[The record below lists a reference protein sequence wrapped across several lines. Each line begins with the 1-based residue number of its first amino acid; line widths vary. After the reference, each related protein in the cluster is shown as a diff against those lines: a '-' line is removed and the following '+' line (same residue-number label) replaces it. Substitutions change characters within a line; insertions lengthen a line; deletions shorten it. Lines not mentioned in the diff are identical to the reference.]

1 MIQKGEQKQVVLYWF
16 KQRHRV
22 VTNEYLVK
30 FFLLVDALTM
40 KRTDGALIRLVAAV
54 QPGESEGAADQRVL
68 QMAAAVQ
75 PLLPAYVP
83 D

>member
-1 MIQKGEQKQVVLYWF
+1 
-16 KQRHRV
+16 
-22 VTNEYLVK
+22 
-30 FFLLVDALTM
+30 LTM

-54 QPGESEGAADQRVL
+54 QPGEAEGAADQRVL